1 MTPRKTPLTLQ
12 HFKHSTFC
20 LLTAELKFCCF
31 RCDTFLLLL
40 VLTSFFIENSCWV
53 TGNGGIERGNDNIT
67 LLDTKWG
74 WWSWRSVLY
83 YPSATRTTLDLRL
96 DRKNALVSG
105 KKSVCGTEAFIIY
118 LNSLQFGL
126 VIKRL
131 ELWRKLVRNDLTKKS
146 VCVCVY
152 WAHSRGA
159 VR

>member
-20 LLTAELKFCCF
+20 LTAELKLCCF

-40 VLTSFFIENSCWV
+40 VLTSFFIENNCWV

-131 ELWRKLVRNDLTKKS
+131 ELWRKLVRNDLTKKC
-146 VCVCVY
+146 VCVCLLC
-152 WAHSRGA
+152 S
-159 VR
+159 